1 MKVEQLKND
10 RSLLMQMKMLQQSS
24 WGEYCRCLHFPNT
37 LTLFPPN
44 FPGKAHLV
52 LFKAWKAVNCVQHL
66 IFIHAIVKNI
76 FAAPAKVCH

>member
-1 MKVEQLKND
+1 MTEL
-10 RSLLMQMKMLQQSS
+10 LLMQMKMLQQTS
-24 WGEYCRCLHFPNT
+24 WGEYCRCLHFPNM
-37 LTLFPPN
+37 LTLFLPH

-52 LFKAWKAVNCVQHL
+52 LLKAWNAMNCVQHL